1 MYVPD
6 AREVGDERVYAQNV
20 RDHMAKW
27 LHVGTVDES
36 VGMTNSGKGF
46 RRTDLGSVQ
55 QSRLP
60 SQFAAT
66 VEHSDSNTGL
76 LAYSDTVRS
85 FLLTV
90 TFFF

>member
-46 RRTDLGSVQ
+46 RRTDLGRTGVADC
-55 QSRLP
+55 QSRMNVGAIP
-60 SQFAAT
+60 GS
-66 VEHSDSNTGL
+66 
-76 LAYSDTVRS
+76 
-85 FLLTV
+85 
-90 TFFF
+90 